1 MESDHGLKFKIL
13 HDPNLALADTIG
25 IAHTLPE
32 ELQALYSRFGIDL
45 PKINDMET
53 WRLPMP
59 ARYIIDSTGVIRSR
73 NVHADY
79 TRRPEPSEIL
89 DILKTLSQSAA

>member
-1 MESDHGLKFKIL
+1 MEQEHDLKFRIL

-32 ELQALYSRFGIDL
+32 ELQALYQRFGIDL
-45 PKINDMET
+45 PLVNGMDG

-59 ARYIIDSTGVIRSR
+59 ARYVLDSSGVVRDR

-79 TRRPEPSEIL
+79 TQRPEPSEIPE
-89 DILKTLSQSAA
+89 ILNSLKASAA